1 MGIALVVA
9 MGLAGRLLLV
19 LVLASMLA
27 GAVAS
32 SEVVRL
38 EDEKQQLGASAKD
51 EPTDEEDDDY
61 DDHDGD
67 EGGSDT
73 GSGDIHTEG
82 TQGATTTDEDP
93 HAAELLSC
101 QQRSAENEKKMLT
114 FQTASAE
121 CAQKLEEAELNLV
134 KAERKA
140 TEEESLRANAILET
154 SKAVEEEK
162 KAIALAEHEKTLRG
176 QADQSCQSRMGV
188 LQEANDN
195 ALADKEAK
203 AEAHAKKLEEQ
214 ESAIRLKAEEE
225 KTALVAKL
233 NQEREDA
240 IQAVMDAREKAL
252 QSIKEESDAKIKAAE
267 DNVKAAEQADEAS
280 AALSVAQKKAALE
293 AQVQNAEAERDDAL
307 KRVSDLK
314 AEIEAAKKSSEA
326 AAEARAAVE
335 NDLAEYKAWAEQ
347 QLAKAR
353 DAAQD
358 ATNAAAGASA
368 ALNAAGGDGANVSA

>member
-162 KAIALAEHEKTLRG
+162 KAIALAEHEKTLRE
-176 QADQSCQSRMGV
+176 QADQSCQSRMSV

-203 AEAHAKKLEEQ
+203 AEAHAKKLLTLSSFDT
-214 ESAIRLKAEEE
+214 SAKSQRHLDPLLS
-225 KTALVAKL
+225 LV
-233 NQEREDA
+233 R
-240 IQAVMDAREKAL
+240 
-252 QSIKEESDAKIKAAE
+252 
-267 DNVKAAEQADEAS
+267 
-280 AALSVAQKKAALE
+280 SVGL
-293 AQVQNAEAERDDAL
+293 L
-307 KRVSDLK
+307 L
-314 AEIEAAKKSSEA
+314 
-326 AAEARAAVE
+326 
-335 NDLAEYKAWAEQ
+335 
-347 QLAKAR
+347 
-353 DAAQD
+353 
-358 ATNAAAGASA
+358 
-368 ALNAAGGDGANVSA
+368 

>member
-140 TEEESLRANAILET
+140 TQEESLRANAILET

-162 KAIALAEHEKTLRG
+162 KAIALAEHEKTLRE
-176 QADQSCQSRMGV
+176 QADESCQSRMSV
-188 LQEANDN
+188 LQ
-195 ALADKEAK
+195 
-203 AEAHAKKLEEQ
+203 EAHAKKLEEQ

-293 AQVQNAEAERDDAL
+293 AQVQNA
-307 KRVSDLK
+307 
-314 AEIEAAKKSSEA
+314 
-326 AAEARAAVE
+326 
-335 NDLAEYKAWAEQ
+335 
-347 QLAKAR
+347 
-353 DAAQD
+353 
-358 ATNAAAGASA
+358 
-368 ALNAAGGDGANVSA
+368 